1 MNTVLQNKLIKLLI
15 LKLILEMFIVKSLQ
29 LCVYKL

>member
-1 MNTVLQNKLIKLLI
+1 MNTILQNKLIKLLI